1 MKIEELN
8 GSELFFAGRVMTKL
22 VEITKEQK
30 KTNKDYEKAFDYLLS
45 KFDEINTEIEK
56 EIYLEFK
63 EAIDNLKKNFEE
75 WCIIDLYNELESK
88 IQELEI
94 SIRSLRKT
102 GQKYAEAERDY
113 KILLRQEVL
122 KLRDE
127 GQAIGV
133 ITLTCYGIP
142 SVAEARFKR
151 DTAEAIYKANLEA
164 ISTIKLQIR
173 VLENQI
179 NREFGMEGN
188 RL

>member
-1 MKIEELN
+1 M
-8 GSELFFAGRVMTKL
+8 
-22 VEITKEQK
+22 
-30 KTNKDYEKAFDYLLS
+30 
-45 KFDEINTEIEK
+45 
-56 EIYLEFK
+56 
-63 EAIDNLKKNFEE
+63 
-75 WCIIDLYNELESK
+75 DLYNELESK

-102 GQKYAEAERDY
+102 GNNYAEAERDY

-151 DTAEAIYKANLEA
+151 DVAETIYKANLEA
-164 ISTIKLQIR
+164 INSIKLQLR
-173 VLENQI
+173 LLESQI
-179 NREFGMEGN
+179 QREYGSQVSQ
-188 RL
+188 

>member
-1 MKIEELN
+1 M
-8 GSELFFAGRVMTKL
+8 
-22 VEITKEQK
+22 
-30 KTNKDYEKAFDYLLS
+30 
-45 KFDEINTEIEK
+45 
-56 EIYLEFK
+56 
-63 EAIDNLKKNFEE
+63 
-75 WCIIDLYNELESK
+75 DLMNELQQK
-88 IQELEI
+88 IKELEI
-94 SIRSLRKT
+94 SIKQLRT
-102 GQKYAEAERDY
+102 SGTNYAQAERDY
-113 KILLRQEVL
+113 KVLLRQEVL

-151 DTAEAIYKANLEA
+151 DTAETIYKANLEA